1 MKRIAITGAPKAGK
15 TRYADRHH
23 AGALHVDSLRDQE
36 PFVSMGH
43 DEQWSAI
50 SQHVADRLATLGP
63 VVIEGVQVP
72 RALRKALRDRPDQ
85 KPVDEVLIIERQG
98 NRTMTKD
105 HGAMA
110 KGVATVMAEIRP
122 ALEALGVEIRTIVE
136 PEEEG

>member
-23 AGALHVDSLRDQE
+23 AGALHVDLLRDQE
-36 PFVSMGH
+36 PFSSMPH

-50 SQHVADRLATLGP
+50 SQHVADRLATPGP

-98 NRTMTKD
+98 RTVAKE
-105 HGAMA
+105 HSSMA
-110 KGVATVMAEIRP
+110 KGAATVLAEIRP

-136 PEEEG
+136 PEEEE